1 MIPSSI
7 LSKLATELGYVQ
19 NIVRQRTAQR
29 TAIIQVVETHLFA
42 TEDAYVRAA
51 LVILAAQMGTYH
63 PESVAH
69 VAAAVELIHAATRTH
84 DVLVD
89 AAARRRGFLSDE
101 PWSHGIPL
109 MVGDYLFALASGEMA
124 LSPDRRVIDV
134 YAEAVMQISASALA
148 PASTLVPFDEARRA
162 HYDHMTDA
170 HASLF
175 RAACRTGAICGGFG
189 EKHIDDLGRFG
200 AALGCAWR
208 LIDEVSLFAD
218 MAMEAPAAAVR
229 LGMAT
234 VTLPM
239 IFAAAQS
246 DSERLAA
253 ALDTTDPAEQTWAIN
268 EVRCHGI
275 APTCHEILRLT
286 DYAQKA
292 LSDLPQSQAC
302 DDLLTIAQAI
312 GQSSHPD
319 LIQQR
324 SVHHHDSL

>member
-19 NIVRQRTAQR
+19 DIVRQRTAQR

-51 LVILAAQMGTYH
+51 LVILAAQTGTYH

-69 VAAAVELIHAATRTH
+69 VAAAVELIHAATRAH

-89 AAARRRGFLSDE
+89 AAARRRGALSDE
-101 PWSHGIPL
+101 PWAHGIPL

-148 PASTLVPFDEARRA
+148 PVSNLVPFDEARRA

-170 HASLF
+170 HAALF
-175 RAACRTGAICGGFG
+175 KASCRAGAICGGFG

-200 AALGCAWR
+200 VALGCALR
-208 LIDEVSLFAD
+208 LLDEVSLFAD
-218 MAMEAPAAAVR
+218 MAVEAPAAVR
-229 LGMAT
+229 LGMAS

-253 ALDTTDPAEQTWAIN
+253 ALDTSDPAEQTWAIN
-268 EVRCHGI
+268 EVRRHGI

-292 LSDLPQSQAC
+292 LSDLPHRQAR